1 MNSFA
6 RRSDQLMYK
15 IFGPTTNHLRH
26 EFYLLVSLTL
36 LMMSSLQA
44 LYKGSLGLRGNYE
57 FVLLGTLWLSRHLV
71 LRCLCTWDN
80 STNRSPTIGGVLA
93 HWITSHVMAGQYFDR
108 PDPQVVAK
116 QVGTPHADEG
126 RTGATISSFFL
137 PSIRFSWQLVTVRIL
152 EPFISLYES
161 LWGLLKGKKGRRSQT
176 SLPGR
181 ISHRVQE
188 SSTTNPTITM
198 IHSYWTK
205 LWSTF
210 GPSLQMIIPVSTM
223 AFYLWYLMFA
233 QPKAEK
239 LYALT
244 MNTRGPDE
252 ATSVKSK
259 PYGAYQKVE
268 KPHWSQ
274 VLFYMSCGGTLISII
289 LYGRVV
295 LPIADLVAGS
305 NVLKA
310 VRNESRAGGVS
321 FYEIGTAIH
330 FQKLANFSPSLL
342 SHSLSRN
349 SQSRNFNVKI
359 QISLGLNSIDQSL
372 ERTDSV
378 SSVR

>member
-1 MNSFA
+1 
-6 RRSDQLMYK
+6 
-15 IFGPTTNHLRH
+15 
-26 EFYLLVSLTL
+26 
-36 LMMSSLQA
+36 
-44 LYKGSLGLRGNYE
+44 
-57 FVLLGTLWLSRHLV
+57 
-71 LRCLCTWDN
+71 
-80 STNRSPTIGGVLA
+80 
-93 HWITSHVMAGQYFDR
+93 MAGQYFDR

-161 LWGLLKGKKGRRSQT
+161 LWGLLKGKKGRRSKT
-176 SLPGR
+176 SLTGR

-274 VLFYMSCGGTLISII
+274 VLFYISCGGTLISII

-321 FYEIGTAIH
+321 FYEIGTEIH